1 MSKSDADRQT
11 GWMRLESLLYALR
24 LLGAPFSSPSQMVVN
39 VALPLSPHPQIISSL
54 FTLPAITPLE
64 LSVFLLLGCYCPLV
78 HDDYGLLERIINYC
92 FSRIGEPDLQPA
104 VAALF
109 RSLCKDCGASITQ
122 NADFVGPCV
131 GATSPA
137 EKLLQLHAS
146 IPSVMKSD
154 DQCTVRP
161 LPLLHSQIMEGL
173 CTIVRQLP
181 PDQCSH
187 FTSVFLDHQLA
198 VVQGLLAQPPA
209 PAPAAALVT
218 TLQILTVGPRLRL
231 TPRSSSAT
239 RRCGR
244 TARPYRRCA
253 RTSSRTGRCS
263 S

>member
-39 VALPLSPHPQIISSL
+39 VTLPLSPHPQIISSL

-64 LSVFLLLGCYCPLV
+64 LSVFLLLGCYCPLLR
-78 HDDYGLLERIINYC
+78 DDYGLLERIINYC
-92 FSRIGEPDLQPA
+92 FSRIGEPGLQPA

-161 LPLLHSQIMEGL
+161 LHSLHAQIMEGL

-187 FTSVFLDHQLA
+187 FTSVFLAHQLA

-244 TARPYRRCA
+244 TARPCRRCA

>member
-1 MSKSDADRQT
+1 
-11 GWMRLESLLYALR
+11 
-24 LLGAPFSSPSQMVVN
+24 
-39 VALPLSPHPQIISSL
+39 
-54 FTLPAITPLE
+54 
-64 LSVFLLLGCYCPLV
+64 
-78 HDDYGLLERIINYC
+78 
-92 FSRIGEPDLQPA
+92 
-104 VAALF
+104 
-109 RSLCKDCGASITQ
+109 
-122 NADFVGPCV
+122 
-131 GATSPA
+131 
-137 EKLLQLHAS
+137 
-146 IPSVMKSD
+146 MKSD

-161 LPLLHSQIMEGL
+161 LHSLHPQIMEGL

-218 TLQILTVGPRLRL
+218 TLQILTVGPRRRL